1 MLQQAVKNYLQKK
14 TPTSEVGV
22 AGNCM
27 LAKAVGRGDKPGRE
41 SHRGLEST
49 WNTCYSAS
57 MNLIDFTPTQ
67 LKRLAA
73 LAKTTYGT
81 LRHVAAGRR
90 GMSSEAAIRV
100 ERAAKRMGKD
110 VRRETLNAGCES
122 CEFAKACR
130 RAK

>member
-1 MLQQAVKNYLQKK
+1 MLHNPVKHCLQKK

-27 LAKAVGRGDKPGRE
+27 LAKAAGRGDKGGG

-57 MNLIDFTPTQ
+57 MNLVDFTPTQ

>member
-1 MLQQAVKNYLQKK
+1 
-14 TPTSEVGV
+14 
-22 AGNCM
+22 
-27 LAKAVGRGDKPGRE
+27 
-41 SHRGLEST
+41 
-49 WNTCYSAS
+49 

-122 CEFAKACR
+122 CEFARDCR
-130 RAK
+130 RGK

>member
-1 MLQQAVKNYLQKK
+1 MLHNPVKHCLQKK

-27 LAKAVGRGDKPGRE
+27 LAKAAGRGDKGGG

-57 MNLIDFTPTQ
+57 MNLIDLTPTQ

-90 GMSSEAAIRV
+90 GMSSEAAIRI
-100 ERAAKRMGKD
+100 ERGAKRMGLD
-110 VRRETLNAGCES
+110 VRRESLNAGCEM

>member
-1 MLQQAVKNYLQKK
+1 
-14 TPTSEVGV
+14 
-22 AGNCM
+22 
-27 LAKAVGRGDKPGRE
+27 
-41 SHRGLEST
+41 
-49 WNTCYSAS
+49 
-57 MNLIDFTPTQ
+57 MNLIDLTPTQ

-90 GMSSEAAIRV
+90 GMSSEAAIRI
-100 ERAAKRMGKD
+100 ERGAKRMGLD
-110 VRRETLNAGCES
+110 VRRESLNAGCEM

>member
-1 MLQQAVKNYLQKK
+1 MLHNPVKHCLQKK

-27 LAKAVGRGDKPGRE
+27 LAKAAGRGDKGGG

-57 MNLIDFTPTQ
+57 MNLIDLTPTQ

-130 RAK
+130 RGK

>member
-1 MLQQAVKNYLQKK
+1 
-14 TPTSEVGV
+14 
-22 AGNCM
+22 
-27 LAKAVGRGDKPGRE
+27 
-41 SHRGLEST
+41 
-49 WNTCYSAS
+49 
-57 MNLIDFTPTQ
+57 MNLIDLTPTQ

-130 RAK
+130 RTK

>member
-1 MLQQAVKNYLQKK
+1 MLHNPVKHCLQKK

-27 LAKAVGRGDKPGRE
+27 LAKAAGRGDKGGG

-57 MNLIDFTPTQ
+57 MNLIDLTPTQ